1 MKKSLLIIFIFLY
14 IFSFAQ
20 KDSTIVSGIVLVKS
34 NKEPVAFATVH
45 VDNYTLHAIT
55 NLDGKF
61 QFKVPRNIFKHKI
74 VLITNYVG
82 YLFDTLHLTK
92 VTETKD
98 LIIFGYNNSI
108 SYGDDFPLQYQE
120 PLIDPNFDNGT
131 VKREIY
137 NESIIIEYYNK
148 KGKLTKSINQTP
160 NYIPGNG
167 IKNIYRYNSDS
178 LIFEHDYICDY
189 RVDTTFYQYHERYK
203 YDKRKNCI
211 DYLSYNVHGN
221 KKTVKTKFGSK
232 KQVLET
238 EESIYDPNTQILKT
252 TKKIFLYRKNEF
264 QYYDVKETSSEE
276 KVIVK

>member
-1 MKKSLLIIFIFLY
+1 MNKYLTILFIVLY
-14 IFSFAQ
+14 NFCFSQ
-20 KDSTIVSGIVLVKS
+20 KDSTIISGIVIVKS
-34 NKEPVAFATVH
+34 NKEPLPFV
-45 VDNYTLHAIT
+45 TLHIDNSNLSAIT
-55 NLDGKF
+55 DLDGKF
-61 QFKVPRNIFKHKI
+61 RFKVPTSILKNKL
-74 VLITNYVG
+74 VLLTNYVG
-82 YLFDTLHLTK
+82 YEFDTLYLK
-92 VTETKD
+92 AKATKD
-98 LIIFGYNNSI
+98 LIVFGYSNSV
-108 SYGDDFPLQYQE
+108 SFGDDFPLQYQE

-189 RVDTTFYQYHERYK
+189 RVDTTFYQYHERYT

-211 DYLSYNVHGN
+211 GYLSYNVHGN
-221 KKTVKTKFGSK
+221 KKTVKTKFGNK

-238 EESIYDPNTQILKT
+238 EESIYDPNTQILRT